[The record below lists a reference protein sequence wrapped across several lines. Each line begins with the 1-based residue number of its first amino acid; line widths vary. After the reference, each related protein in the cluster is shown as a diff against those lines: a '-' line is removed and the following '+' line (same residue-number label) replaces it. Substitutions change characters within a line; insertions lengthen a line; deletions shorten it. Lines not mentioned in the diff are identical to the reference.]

1 MTRDIKHSV
10 FNNID
15 KNLFDEKFIVD
26 LDLRTSGIQLKKK
39 SFMNLEINL
48 YNLENP
54 IDFKSPIL
62 KKTLK
67 KLSKDIYSE
76 VFTHNKFFKFYLT
89 KKGNIK
95 PEKIKTQID

>member
-1 MTRDIKHSV
+1 
-10 FNNID
+10 
-15 KNLFDEKFIVD
+15 
-26 LDLRTSGIQLKKK
+26 
-39 SFMNLEINL
+39 MNLEINL